1 MQEEVKT
8 GLYRHF
14 KGKLYTVLGVATHS
28 ESGEQMVVYRAEY
41 GDRGLW
47 VRPYEM
53 FFSPVDREKYPDA
66 EQEQRFQYIGDPS
79 LSSDRKAA
87 E

>member
-1 MQEEVKT
+1 MNHKCKT

-14 KGKLYTVLGVATHS
+14 KGGLYTVLGVAQYS
-28 ESGEQMVVYRAEY
+28 ETEEKMVVYRAEY
-41 GDRGLW
+41 GERQLW

-66 EQEQRFQYIGDPS
+66 LQDERFRYIGD
-79 LSSDRKAA
+79 
-87 E
+87 ET